1 MIIDRLV
8 NSHLYAGLP
17 PRIQRA
23 FQYLRET
30 DWQTTEVGKYEV
42 EGKSLFALVQQ
53 YSTKLKS
60 QGKWESHR
68 KYIDIQYV
76 VEGTEQIGYAH
87 LSRLGQGEYDAAK
100 DFLPLSGEGD
110 YLTLSS
116 GDFMLLYPED
126 GHKPGLALADS
137 RIVKKVVVKI
147 AVE

>member
-1 MIIDRLV
+1 MIIDRLA

-23 FQYLRET
+23 FQYLRDT
-30 DWQTTEVGKYEV
+30 DWQTTEVGRYEV
-42 EGKSLFALVQQ
+42 EGTGLFALVQQ
-53 YSTKLKS
+53 YSTKPRAD
-60 QGKWESHR
+60 GKWEAHR
-68 KYIDIQYV
+68 RYIDVQYV
-76 VEGTEQIGYAH
+76 VQGTEQIGYAH
-87 LSRLGQGEYDAAK
+87 LSRLVEGEYDAAK
-100 DFLPLSGEGD
+100 DFLPLVGEGD

-137 RIVKKVVVKI
+137 TAVKKVVVKI